1 MTVNQ
6 VNLSAHSNNKYIKP
20 QIKENNEA
28 VLDNEEKDKPIEEQ
42 LDPVE
47 KTIVNSV
54 APVRRVIGIPDMV
67 KQGDVTAAAAL
78 AALTLVSLPEDCRDI
93 HAAYKHSACV
103 LTKKRIPLAYNYRK
117 YQHDFSFFRGTLLH
131 EGMKRVKSEKGK
143 RIVQKLYDFDKTLY
157 NTKLGKWLQKIMG
170 ITNGKEAASSC
181 KKLSGEML
189 KVQKIIVKKDFLGL
203 KELTGRAMKRTSILG
218 VIFMGLL
225 EVPRLIKSAKKGK
238 NKEEKAK
245 SFGVQT
251 AKSTLNVLGLTAGM
265 GYLGAIGAKKFG
277 AAGSLIGMGLGVI
290 AGAAASKGAQNLLFK
305 KDSKAKKE

>member
-1 MTVNQ
+1 MTINQ

-20 QIKENNEA
+20 QIKKEKEA
-28 VLDNEEKDKPIEEQ
+28 EIVNADIDEPIEEK

-47 KTIVNSV
+47 KTIVNTM
-54 APVRRVIGIPDMV
+54 APVRRVISIPDMV
-67 KQGDVTAAAAL
+67 KQGDVAAAVGL
-78 AALTLVSLPEDCRDI
+78 GALTLVSLPEDCRDI

-131 EGMKRVKSEKGK
+131 EGMKRVKSDRGK
-143 RIVQKLYDFDKTLY
+143 KIVDKLYSYDKTLY
-157 NTKLGKWLQKIMG
+157 NTKFGKWLQKVMG
-170 ITNGKEAASSC
+170 ITNGREVASRC

-189 KVQKIIVKKDFLGL
+189 KVQRIIVKKDFLGL
-203 KELTGRAMKRTSILG
+203 KELTGRTLKRTSILG
-218 VIFMGLL
+218 LGFMGLL
-225 EVPRLIKSAKKGK
+225 ELPRLIKSFKKGDSA
-238 NKEEKAK
+238 KEKTK

-251 AKSTLNVLGLTAGM
+251 AKSSMNVLSLAAGM

-290 AGAAASKGAQNLLFK
+290 AGAAASKGAQKMLFQQEQK
-305 KDSKAKKE
+305 N